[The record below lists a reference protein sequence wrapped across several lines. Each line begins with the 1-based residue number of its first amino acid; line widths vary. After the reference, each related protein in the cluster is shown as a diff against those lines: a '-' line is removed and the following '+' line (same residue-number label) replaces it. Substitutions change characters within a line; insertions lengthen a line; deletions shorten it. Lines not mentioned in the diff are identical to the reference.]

1 MKVRVGAT
9 PTPARE
15 TRALPSALRLYGTR
29 KILSVRGSFTL
40 VPGANPLTST
50 YLSLA
55 KGLNTYPG
63 LSGTAFAVGK
73 FYCGAEG
80 RDKPAFVEDCAVSLR
95 VVRGT
100 SLDLR
105 LWRRS
110 APVWGDIGWPGWIT
124 SDEVA
129 SVVPTIVG

>member
-9 PTPARE
+9 PMPARE

-29 KILSVRGSFTL
+29 KILSVHGSFTL
-40 VPGANPLTST
+40 VPGAKPLTST

-73 FYCGAEG
+73 FSCGAEA
-80 RDKPAFVEDCAVSLR
+80 RDEPLLVEDCAVSLR

-100 SLDLR
+100 PFDVR

-110 APVWGDIGWPGWIT
+110 AAVCGGIGWPG
-124 SDEVA
+124 
-129 SVVPTIVG
+129 